1 MFAVTPFF
9 AERESIVPDTK
20 PTRTS
25 WEPCRVIG
33 IDKDDGD
40 LVYIIEVVSDGCTFL
55 EREPYVRKLER
66 GNPL

>member
-1 MFAVTPFF
+1 MFAVTPYL
-9 AERESIVPDTK
+9 AEREFIVSDTK

-25 WEPCRVIG
+25 WQRCRVVG

-40 LVYIIEVVSDGCTFL
+40 YVYIVETVSDGCTFL
-55 EREPYVRKLER
+55 EREPYVRKIVR